1 MKRLESLRGYFLPQ
15 FFRKI
20 EYVKTLFTWFYSYL
34 IKALSRV
41 SRKDV
46 RISDRARND
55 TMSTSLS
62 KVKRH
67 C

>member
-20 EYVKTLFTWFYSYL
+20 EYVKTLFTWFYSNL

-67 C
+67 F